1 MYSTS
6 GQRIS
11 QSTGLD
17 VLLQNDFEIE
27 VNDIRHRIQIPE
39 EGIVLSIHPSI
50 HPFIHLSIYPSILV
64 FSVPLDGEK
73 SLSDAKNMIHKLYT
87 SLNVDRHQVNYTITK
102 LILILLTI

>member
-17 VLLQNDFEIE
+17 ILLQGDFDIEI
-27 VNDIRHRIQIPE
+27 NDIRHRIEIPE
-39 EGIVLSIHPSI
+39 EGIIMSII
-50 HPFIHLSIYPSILV
+50 HPFIHLSICTFICPSILV

-87 SLNVDRHQVNYTITK
+87 SLNVDRHQVN
-102 LILILLTI
+102 